1 MLSFIIAGGWIMGF
15 LLLLGGFAVVTA
27 LDFARRPQLEKL
39 PRLAAL
45 SRAIAWAIATGVGAD
60 LAAVGTKIPA
70 NPKWAHSPDVH
81 LLLMTGVAESMSPLI
96 LGGALLSVIA
106 LLTAAGHAGLRN
118 CA

>member
-1 MLSFIIAGGWIMGF
+1 MFDLIIAGGWIMGF
-15 LLLLGGFAVVTA
+15 LLILGAFAVVTA
-27 LDFARRPQLEKL
+27 LDFTRHPQLEKL
-39 PRLAAL
+39 PRLDAL

-70 NPKWAHSPDVH
+70 NPKWAHSPDLP
-81 LLLMTGVAESMSPLI
+81 LLVLTGFAESMSPLI

-106 LLTAAGHAGLRN
+106 LLTAAGHARLRN

>member
-1 MLSFIIAGGWIMGF
+1 MLDLMITGGWIMGF
-15 LLLLGGFAVVTA
+15 LLLLGAFAVFTA
-27 LDFARRPQLEKL
+27 LDFTRRPQLEKL
-39 PRLAAL
+39 PRLEAL
-45 SRAIAWAIATGVGAD
+45 SRAIAWAIATGLAAD

-81 LLLMTGVAESMSPLI
+81 LLLLTGIAESMSPLI

-106 LLTAAGHAGLRN
+106 LLTAAGHARLRN